1 MTNQFEFSTDDK
13 SEARRRLHLKDIT
26 TDLSDDGAHTAGSDL
41 RTARERRGEDLRAI
55 ALSLRIRR
63 EQLEALEE
71 SRYDDLPGRAYA
83 VGFIRSYAEYLGLDS
98 AEIVDRYKSELD
110 SRFAGKAPVIGFPV
124 TNEPMRMPRGT
135 FLIIAAIIG
144 AGIYGGYMMTRS
156 ADHLMASRV
165 PAQPDKIEA
174 KLANPQEPD
183 ERPAGLGGD
192 PASAATRPASDATAQ
207 QLLGEGAP
215 TEPTSVYAVPLVT
228 ASPVTASPVTA
239 PPADVAAAAPAG
251 TQVAALTPPTT
262 VTPAAVT
269 TGSVVNGS
277 LVNGS
282 VATGDMVN
290 GAIVHGTV
298 APVATASSL
307 PVVPQGAVYGA
318 ENTDARVIIRARK
331 PDAWVRI
338 EDAQGHVLIE
348 RTMKVGDTYAAP
360 NVPGVILVARDASA
374 FELVV
379 DQQSLGL
386 AGPPTLV
393 LTGKPLDPS
402 ALIAAMPRV
411 APTPAEEAAALAPVT
426 VAPATTVTR

>member
-1 MTNQFEFSTDDK
+1 MGTAQPGEDPKTMTNQFQFSNDDK

-26 TDLSDDGAHTAGSDL
+26 SELPTQGDDTAGADL
-41 RTARERRGEDLRAI
+41 RIARERRGEDLRAI

-83 VGFIRSYAEYLGLDS
+83 VGFVRSYAEYLGLDS
-98 AEIVDRYKSELD
+98 AQIVDRYKAELD
-110 SRFAGKAPVIGFPV
+110 GRIAKRDPMTFPEV
-124 TNEPMRMPRGT
+124 SEPTRLPRGT
-135 FLIIAAIIG
+135 FLIIALIIG
-144 AGIYGGYMMTRS
+144 VGIYGGYLMTRS
-156 ADHLMASRV
+156 ADQMMASRV

-183 ERPAGLGGD
+183 ERPAGLGGGD
-192 PASAATRPASDATAQ
+192 PASAATRPNSDATAQ
-207 QLLGEGAP
+207 QLLGDGAP
-215 TEPTSVYAVPLVT
+215 IIEPSSVYAVPL
-228 ASPVTASPVTA
+228 AIEPAPAAAEAAPVA
-239 PPADVAAAAPAG
+239 PAAPA
-251 TQVAALTPPTT
+251 TTEVASLASAAGSA
-262 VTPAAVT
+262 PA
-269 TGSVVNGS
+269 SVLAAASG
-277 LVNGS
+277 LP
-282 VATGDMVN
+282 
-290 GAIVHGTV
+290 AI
-298 APVATASSL
+298 
-307 PVVPQGAVYGA
+307 PQGAVYGA

-348 RTMKVGDTYAAP
+348 RTLKIGDTYAVP
-360 NVPGVILVARDASA
+360 NAPGVILVARDASA

-379 DQQSLGL
+379 DQASLGL

-411 APTPAEEAAALAPVT
+411 APTPAEEAAALAPTPVVPA
-426 VAPATTVTR
+426 VAPQSVTR